1 VIEGEP
7 PVVVDVE
14 VRWADQDPLGHVN
27 HAVAVELIAEARLR
41 WLGTHAVAEGYADFA
56 PAKIVASL
64 SVDYRMP
71 IEYGAPLSVAMAVD
85 RVGTK
90 SYTLSYQATQHE
102 RTRFVASTV
111 IVPRGEDGGSRAVT
125 TQERAYLERYRLDQV
140 CSTTTS

>member
-1 VIEGEP
+1 VTPGHLRP
-7 PVVVDVE
+7 VVDVE

-41 WLGTHAVAEGYADFA
+41 WLGRQAVAEGYADFA
-56 PAKIVASL
+56 PAKMVASL
-64 SVDYRMP
+64 SVDYRTP
-71 IEYGAPLSVAMAVD
+71 IEYGVPLSVAMAVD

-90 SYTLSYQATQHE
+90 SYTLSYRATQHG

-125 TQERAYLERYRLDQV
+125 AQERAYLERYRADQV